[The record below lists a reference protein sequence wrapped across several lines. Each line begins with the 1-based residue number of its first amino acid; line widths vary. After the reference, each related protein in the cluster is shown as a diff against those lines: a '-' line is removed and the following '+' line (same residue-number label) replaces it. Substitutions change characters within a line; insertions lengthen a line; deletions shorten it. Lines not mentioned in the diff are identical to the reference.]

1 MPKPPK
7 TKPKQ
12 KTPPK
17 RKAEPETPSIT
28 TKKSY
33 WVVLAG
39 VLAVASAIL
48 AVSMGLDAVQ
58 TAILVVTVLVPI
70 GVYGYIRVTPSNL
83 SLSKRLT
90 FLFIGAS
97 VIGFGIWAAIVLIG
111 GVYGLTAMLTGAL
124 GSQFFI
130 TTSIVICLSAGTF
143 IGELI
148 GKNKAVQLRIFN
160 PLDEKR

>member
-1 MPKPPK
+1 MPKPSK

-12 KTPPK
+12 KTPSK
-17 RKAEPETPSIT
+17 RKVEPEAPSIT

-39 VLAVASAIL
+39 VLGVASAIL
-48 AVSMGLDAVQ
+48 AVSMGLDTVR

-97 VIGFGIWAAIVLIG
+97 VIGFSIWAAIVLIG
-111 GVYGLTAMLTGAL
+111 GVYGLTALLMDAL
-124 GSQFFI
+124 GGQFFI
-130 TTSIVICLSAGTF
+130 ITSLVICLSAGVLV
-143 IGELI
+143 GELI
-148 GKNKAVQLRIFN
+148 GKNKAVQQRIFN
-160 PLDEKR
+160 

>member
-1 MPKPPK
+1 MPKPSK

-17 RKAEPETPSIT
+17 RKVEPEAPSIT

-33 WVVLAG
+33 WVILAV

-48 AVSMGLDAVQ
+48 ALLMGLDAVR
-58 TAILVVTVLVPI
+58 TAILVLTVLVPI

-97 VIGFGIWAAIVLIG
+97 VIGFGIWAAIVLFG
-111 GVYGLTAMLTGAL
+111 GVYGVTAQLVNAL

-130 TTSIVICLSAGTF
+130 TTSLVICLFAGALV
-143 IGELI
+143 GELI
-148 GKNKAVQLRIFN
+148 GRNKSVQLRLFN
-160 PLDEKR
+160 PLDEKQ